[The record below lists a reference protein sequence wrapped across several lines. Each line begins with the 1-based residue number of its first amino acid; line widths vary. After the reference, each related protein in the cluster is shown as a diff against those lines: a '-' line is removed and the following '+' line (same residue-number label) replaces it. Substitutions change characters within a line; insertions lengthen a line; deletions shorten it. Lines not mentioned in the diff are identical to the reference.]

1 METNLDILKNAVRLF
16 HLMIVSDLTIRTLE
30 VDKGKLT
37 VLKISRPLIK
47 WYEKEINIVTNEL
60 KEAKKELGRM
70 GGKGDLKPINEGD
83 FQVYTLVLRNSIYN
97 YRYSSIA
104 LRNHVENELLKRLG
118 LDFIQNPYD

>member
-1 METNLDILKNAVRLF
+1 M
-16 HLMIVSDLTIRTLE
+16 E

-60 KEAKKELGRM
+60 KEAKKALDGM
-70 GGKGDLKPINEGD
+70 GWKGDLKSINEGD
-83 FQVYTLVLRNSIYN
+83 FQVYTLVLRNSVYN

-104 LRNHVENELLKRLG
+104 LRNHVEMNC
-118 LDFIQNPYD
+118 